1 MLIVA
6 AATNGQVT
14 PFQIAMETAMVIAY
28 SITSHALNLIELKVD
43 GLGIADFNSHY
54 FPAIMWA
61 LGGTSPEGAITPHY
75 SLVWIKKE
83 DLSRMV
89 AIKIPKYGFIGL
101 RPSPEDALTDRTI
114 LDYDGKTLFLR

>member
-1 MLIVA
+1 
-6 AATNGQVT
+6 
-14 PFQIAMETAMVIAY
+14 METAMAITY
-28 SITSHALNLIELKVD
+28 SITSQALSLIELKVD
-43 GLGIADFNSHY
+43 DLGISDFNSHY

-61 LGGTSPEGAITPHY
+61 LGGSSPEGRIPPHY

-89 AIKIPKYGFIGL
+89 AIKNPKYGFIGL

-114 LDYDGKTLFLR
+114 LDYDGKTFFLR